1 MYSKLSTRA
10 IILKSEQVGEKD
22 VFLSLFT
29 REFGFIYARAT
40 GVRTTHSRL
49 RFALQPM
56 TLSFVSVVHG
66 KSGWVITN
74 ATFLRS
80 YYFDSEHI
88 FQKQTLSKIIFL
100 LNRLYIGEESNVYLY
115 DFLEENLTMISK
127 STDTAQ
133 DMKLHEVFTVFKMLE
148 KLGYIENDKMV
159 KPLLDTEICDQ
170 VVREYILENQKLITP
185 FINNA
190 IRTSGL

>member
-10 IILKSEQVGEKD
+10 IILKTEQVGEKD

-40 GVRTTHSRL
+40 GVRTTYSRL

-56 TLSFVSVVHG
+56 TLSYISVVHG
-66 KSGWVITN
+66 KSGWVVTN

-80 YYFDSEHI
+80 YYFDSEHM

-133 DMKLHEVFTVFKMLE
+133 DMKLHELFTVFKMLE
-148 KLGYIENDKMV
+148 KLGYIENDIVV
-159 KPLLDTEICDQ
+159 KPLIQAENCDISIK
-170 VVREYILENQKLITP
+170 EYIFQNQKLITP
-185 FINNA
+185 FINSA
-190 IRTSGL
+190 IRSSGL